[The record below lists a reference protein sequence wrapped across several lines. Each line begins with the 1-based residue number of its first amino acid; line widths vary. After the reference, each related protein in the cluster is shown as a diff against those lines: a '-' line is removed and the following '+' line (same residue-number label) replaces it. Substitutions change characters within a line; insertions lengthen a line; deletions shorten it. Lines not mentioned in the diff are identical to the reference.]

1 MKKLV
6 GILALALVATF
17 ANTEDVQAQYQQS
30 GYTVAATAN
39 AQFKGKVQVDKSVSV
54 GDDVALSGASTCIEF
69 RDTDKAVLLPKL
81 TSTQRGALDSLV
93 SGLLIFNTTTGKL
106 NVYDGSAWKVCTFD

>member
-1 MKKLV
+1 MKKLM
-6 GILALALVATF
+6 LMLSLALVATI
-17 ANTEDVQAQYQQS
+17 ATTESVQAQYQAS
-30 GYTVAATAN
+30 GYSIAATTN
-39 AQFKGKVQVDKSVSV
+39 AQFKGKVMVEKTVFV
-54 GDDVALSGASTCIEF
+54 GTDAALSGASTCIEF

-81 TSTQRGALDSLV
+81 TTTQVGALDSIV